1 MTNKEIQEKV
11 LERLQ
16 SVLGIT
22 ASEYYNNKA
31 HPKIFGKISKRA
43 AYYVAIGQFDSKY
56 VGELGLIK
64 LEKYFREL
72 ENDKENGRN

>member
-22 ASEYYNNKA
+22 ASEYYNKP
-31 HPKIFGKISKRA
+31 HDKIFPVSKRA
-43 AYYVAIGQFDSKY
+43 AYHVAIGQFDSKY
-56 VGELGLIK
+56 VGELGLMK
-64 LEKYFREL
+64 LEKFFKNL
-72 ENDKENGRN
+72 ENDKENGKD

>member
-22 ASEYYNNKA
+22 ASEYYNKP

-43 AYYVAIGQFDSKY
+43 AYHVAIGQFDSKY

-64 LEKYFREL
+64 LEKHREL
-72 ENDKENGRN
+72 ENDKENGTING

>member
-22 ASEYYNNKA
+22 ASEYYNKA
-31 HPKIFGKISKRA
+31 HEKIFPVSKRA
-43 AYYVAIGQFDSKY
+43 AYEIAKGNFKNRW
-56 VGELGLIK
+56 VGELGLMK
-64 LEKYFREL
+64 LEKFFKNL
-72 ENDKENGRN
+72 ENDKENGKD

>member
-43 AYYVAIGQFDSKY
+43 AYHVAIEQFDSKY
-56 VGELGLIK
+56 VGELGLMK
-64 LEKYFREL
+64 LEKFFKEL
-72 ENDKENGRN
+72 KNDKENG